1 MNLVDGSRSYFRW
14 VEIGKEN
21 PLVLDTPLYFLKSE
35 GWHPSNKNNFFVK
48 VVYLFIFYMILG
60 GGTGNSQVVIERP
73 FDNG

>member
-1 MNLVDGSRSYFRW
+1 MVPGHTLGGLRL
-14 VEIGKEN
+14 GKRTLWFWIPHFISSN
-21 PLVLDTPLYFLKSE
+21 QKGGTPQTKTD
-35 GWHPSNKNNFFVK
+35 FFVK